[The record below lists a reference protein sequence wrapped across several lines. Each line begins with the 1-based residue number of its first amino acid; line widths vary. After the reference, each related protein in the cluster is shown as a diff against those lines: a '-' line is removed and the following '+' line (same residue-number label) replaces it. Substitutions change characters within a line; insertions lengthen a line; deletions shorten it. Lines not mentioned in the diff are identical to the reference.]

1 MPLLR
6 FSPTFLCHRWCQLAE
21 VIAIIAPTEP
31 APLCCQ
37 AGYPARLQPSH
48 HRVGTLRDHPAS
60 RIADMH
66 TFPARVS
73 RFLRSEGW
81 SASPCIGK
89 LRERDVD
96 EKRFSE
102 ACEGAYCS
110 RR

>member
-66 TFPARVS
+66 TFPSARLEVPS
-73 RFLRSEGW
+73 QRGLVRIPMYWKAPRKG
-81 SASPCIGK
+81 
-89 LRERDVD
+89 
-96 EKRFSE
+96 
-102 ACEGAYCS
+102 
-110 RR
+110 RRRKAII